1 VHSGAISVSKDF
13 AEARPHRNSNF
24 LVDLGYGDPSASSA
38 GFCEV
43 IFPDFHIDFTVDASS
58 HDVDAVASNEIKPR
72 RLVLRRGVTGS
83 LDLYAW
89 WDKARKGK
97 APKQRTVKVSLLA
110 DDHVSV
116 VLTWHFRRARPV
128 SLSYSPL
135 NALHEAVLIETI
147 ELEFETMEM
156 R

>member
-1 VHSGAISVSKDF
+1 MSKDF
-13 AEARPHRNSNF
+13 SVERPHRNSNF
-24 LVDLGYGDPSASSA
+24 LVDLGYRDPSSLSA

-43 IFPDFHIDFTVDASS
+43 IFPEFRIDSTAEAGPRDLDQQTQIEAS
-58 HDVDAVASNEIKPR
+58 PR

-110 DDHVSV
+110 DDHATV
-116 VLTWHFRRARPV
+116 VLTWYFRRTRPL
-128 SLSYSPL
+128 SLTYSPL
-135 NALHEAVLIETI
+135 NALQGTVLIETI
-147 ELEFETMEM
+147 ELDFETMEM